1 MKPRAF
7 DYVRAE
13 TAQEACALLSEYG
26 EDARILAGGQ
36 SLMAVLNMRLAQPSV
51 LIDISQSK
59 AMAYIRTLGSR
70 QDRVLQVGAAVTQST
85 LEWRTGLAD
94 ELPLLHQTIPWISHF
109 QIRNRGTVCGSLAHA
124 DPSAELPLCLLA
136 LQGQVVLQRVGSE
149 RVLCAEDFFTGMLST
164 ARQSDELL
172 AEVRFPMARG
182 EQGFGFKEFAHR
194 HGAFALCAVA
204 VVASEQGLR
213 IAVGGVADR
222 PVAQDWPHLQGAD
235 LHDALNDLAWAA
247 EARDDLH
254 LTAAQRRHLVRN
266 LGRQAL
272 EQAMDQRAMKE
283 KA

>member
-59 AMAYIRTLGSR
+59 AMAYMRTLGTR

-85 LEWRTGLAD
+85 LEWRTELAD

-149 RVLCAEDFFTGMLST
+149 RVLRAEDFFTGMLST

-194 HGAFALCAVA
+194 HGDFALCAVA

-254 LTAAQRRHLVRN
+254 LTAAQRRHLVRS

-272 EQAMDQRAMKE
+272 EQAMGQRVMKE

>member
-13 TAQEACALLSEYG
+13 TAREACALLSEYG

-59 AMAYIRTLGSR
+59 AMAYMRTLGTR

-149 RVLCAEDFFTGMLST
+149 RVLRAEDFFTGMLST

-194 HGAFALCAVA
+194 HGDFALCAVA
-204 VVASEQGLR
+204 VVASEEGLR

-222 PVAQDWPHLQGAD
+222 PVAQDWPHLQGSD